1 MDDDFLTFFRVEDI
15 SLKDI
20 DLNVERDYEDFDL
33 DALFLKSSNVT
44 FSSEETTTTEE
55 EEDQKKM
62 KKTKVIKDEDEDE
75 DAMMRAFLFNCADE
89 SVEKF
94 WTVSEDVF
102 LNKMWQKPST
112 KPILSSASSDATS
125 EEDES
130 SGALFLDR
138 LEVLAKEDEDVKA
151 LFFLDDVTPEA
162 EDGNEE
168 KGFDLSRMTLS
179 EDGRNEN
186 VFGEKLAANVRRHA
200 RDVLLFELERAGFL
214 TAAEKKTKKKTKK
227 QDEKEEDTNATIP
240 TSPTRT
246 PKKSSTIQPQPWD
259 NLSFAIDRI
268 RELQKSVVACACSKR
283 RVVRLLSLN
292 PSKNNYDD
300 QKINIVADNVCSSL
314 RDLNN
319 IETRQLNR
327 AKKAMKMTL
336 SVPDGRVLRVIED
349 KFKHSRKV
357 ALVAF
362 EKFCAKTTTT
372 TCEQNSIPRDDQ
384 ENDKKLVNTPTRD
397 EKHLKS
403 EGETRCENDDDDDDD
418 DDEGEKSKRHGKRVK
433 KILSEWLYENFY
445 PTGNRKRPV
454 PTKVEKKML
463 AEKTGLTQTQV
474 TDWFVNA
481 RARLWKPR
489 VEGIVRSVIDEL
501 KNKEGM

>member
-20 DLNVERDYEDFDL
+20 DMNVERDYEDFDL

-44 FSSEETTTTEE
+44 FSSEETATTTEE
-55 EEDQKKM
+55 EEDQKKI
-62 KKTKVIKDEDEDE
+62 KKIKVKKDEDEDE

-89 SVEKF
+89 YVEKF

-138 LEVLAKEDEDVKA
+138 LKALAKEDEDVKA
-151 LFFLDDVTPEA
+151 LFFLDDVTPAA

-179 EDGRNEN
+179 EDIRGDKN
-186 VFGEKLAANVRRHA
+186 VLGEKLAANVRRHA

-214 TAAEKKTKKKTKK
+214 TAAEKKTKKKTEK

-268 RELQKSVVACACSKR
+268 RELQKSVVQIASSR
-283 RVVRLLSLN
+283 SLN

-327 AKKAMKMTL
+327 AKKAMKTTL
-336 SVPDGRVLRVIED
+336 SVPDGRVLRVIEE

-362 EKFCAKTTTT
+362 EKFCAKTTT

-397 EKHLKS
+397 KKHLKS

-445 PTGNRKRPV
+445 PTGTRKRPV

>member
-1 MDDDFLTFFRVEDI
+1 
-15 SLKDI
+15 
-20 DLNVERDYEDFDL
+20 
-33 DALFLKSSNVT
+33 
-44 FSSEETTTTEE
+44 
-55 EEDQKKM
+55 
-62 KKTKVIKDEDEDE
+62 
-75 DAMMRAFLFNCADE
+75 
-89 SVEKF
+89 
-94 WTVSEDVF
+94 
-102 LNKMWQKPST
+102 
-112 KPILSSASSDATS
+112 
-125 EEDES
+125 
-130 SGALFLDR
+130 
-138 LEVLAKEDEDVKA
+138 
-151 LFFLDDVTPEA
+151 
-162 EDGNEE
+162 
-168 KGFDLSRMTLS
+168 MTLS
-179 EDGRNEN
+179 EDIRGNKN
-186 VFGEKLAANVRRHA
+186 VLGEKLAANVRRHA

-268 RELQKSVVACACSKR
+268 RELQKSVVQIASSR
-283 RVVRLLSLN
+283 SLN

-327 AKKAMKMTL
+327 AKKAMKTTL

-372 TCEQNSIPRDDQ
+372 CEHNSIPRDDQ
-384 ENDKKLVNTPTRD
+384 EN
-397 EKHLKS
+397 
-403 EGETRCENDDDDDDD
+403 
-418 DDEGEKSKRHGKRVK
+418 DEGEKSKRHGKRVK

-445 PTGNRKRPV
+445 PTGTRKRPV